1 MEEKKKVALKIMEI
15 LSEVDEEL
23 LARSEQEKK
32 LHSARKRN
40 RFGKLAAACLCVVVV
55 GAASHGAMNLRNGN
69 EATGSIQRM
78 ESMPANEDSVNRQ
91 EAGAEAM
98 PEDLG
103 IASGERAP
111 ADGSEGAFTN
121 NTATLKET
129 EEPQEA
135 ESAGGQADVES
146 CDQLPQGSR
155 EVKQEE
161 AYAAE
166 PCGGYLPLSLP
177 EGYIYENGILN
188 EESGILFVTWTKG
201 MDYISLSVS
210 RQESPVL
217 LTDISRPELY
227 DVNLYEIP
235 YGDTV
240 PREYWQT
247 FNDPVFRQEDLTLE
261 LVQMRMK
268 TVADS
273 GDTDT
278 PRGDFSILYEGGMLV
293 RFNGC
298 GSPQSIYDML
308 ASIPE

>member
-1 MEEKKKVALKIMEI
+1 MEEKKKVALKIMEV

-32 LHSARKRN
+32 LHSARRWN

-55 GAASHGAMNLRNGN
+55 GAASYGAMNLRNGN
-69 EATGSIQRM
+69 EAAGSTQRM

-91 EAGAEAM
+91 EAM

-111 ADGSEGAFTN
+111 ADGSEGAVTN
-121 NTATLKET
+121 NTATIKET
-129 EEPQEA
+129 EEPMQNAASA
-135 ESAGGQADVES
+135 EVQADVEG
-146 CDQLPQGSR
+146 CDQLPQDSR
-155 EVKQEE
+155 EVTQEE

-201 MDYISLSVS
+201 MDYISLTVS
-210 RQESPVL
+210 KEESPVL

-268 TVADS
+268 TVEDS

-298 GSPQSIYDML
+298 GTPQSIYDML